1 VIGKRK
7 GVVARPTESLA
18 IGEQLMEEVCEREQ
32 RSQHCTHGQWTEI
45 ISISALCLRPLMFDL
60 SAHHL
65 FVLSRTEHPSYL
77 RVQLNSPVDR
87 AARHHRQVDTVWVW
101 VRKSLRCARV

>member
-1 VIGKRK
+1 
-7 GVVARPTESLA
+7 
-18 IGEQLMEEVCEREQ
+18 
-32 RSQHCTHGQWTEI
+32 
-45 ISISALCLRPLMFDL
+45 MFDL

-77 RVQLNSPVDR
+77 RVQLNSLDR

-101 VRKSLRCARV
+101 VWKSLRCARV